1 MAVSQQ
7 PVDGFSPGFESRWI
21 CMSSIYINIYKNL
34 AHLLEVQESK
44 PVVLH
49 SRFLCGSIESEVFN
63 SELAGILYMTLKP
76 ILC

>member
-1 MAVSQQ
+1 
-7 PVDGFSPGFESRWI
+7 
-21 CMSSIYINIYKNL
+21 MSSIYINIYKNL

-44 PVVLH
+44 NVVLH

-63 SELAGILYMTLKP
+63 SELAGILYIILKQ

>member
-7 PVDGFSPGFESRWI
+7 PVDGFLPGFESRWI

-34 AHLLEVQESK
+34 AHVLEAQESK
-44 PVVLH
+44 HVVLH

-63 SELAGILYMTLKP
+63 SELAGILYIILKH
-76 ILC
+76 LSC

>member
-34 AHLLEVQESK
+34 AHLLEVQENK
-44 PVVLH
+44 M
-49 SRFLCGSIESEVFN
+49 FGYTQNFFCGSIESEVFN
-63 SELAGILYMTLKP
+63 SELAGILPMILKQ
-76 ILC
+76 IFC